1 MVIKKLAKKAVKKI
15 AGRSTRKAVSKR
27 KEKLMRERRKAASEI
42 DTRLR
47 KQEQGYELAAAK
59 ARPAVIPHWT
69 SAAERLRKRKIDFN
83 KQVDTPLD
91 MLKGTQRE
99 RTTKKLFEKR
109 KLDQFQRGIPMRTK
123 DDFYLEPKSIR
134 QVRKEKY
141 PTGSPYNIQGG
152 RKVGTLQWNV
162 IPVIR
167 NEQALRKARTMKAGT
182 AVGIGSA
189 AALTGYYFGLGGRT
203 RKEGGRR

>member
-15 AGRSTRKAVSKR
+15 AGRSTRKTVSKR
-27 KEKLMRERRKAASEI
+27 KEKLMRERRRAASEI
-42 DTRLR
+42 GARLR
-47 KQEQGYELAAAK
+47 KHDLHNELAAEK

-109 KLDQFQRGIPMRTK
+109 KLDQFQRGIPMRSK

-134 QVRKEKY
+134 QVRKER
-141 PTGSPYNIQGG
+141 GG
-152 RKVGTLQWNV
+152 VPVGTLQWNV
-162 IPVIR
+162 YPLIR
-167 NEQALRKARTMKAGT
+167 NEQVLRKARIMKTGA